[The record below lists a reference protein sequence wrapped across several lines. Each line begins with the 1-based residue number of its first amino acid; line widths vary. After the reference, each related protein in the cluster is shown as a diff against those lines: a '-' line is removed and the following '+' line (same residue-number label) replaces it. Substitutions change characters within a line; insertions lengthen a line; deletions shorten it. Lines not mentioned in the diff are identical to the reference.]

1 MADNES
7 TFAEQV
13 VEEKSEFQQIQDRI
27 QNYKITTSPQ
37 VAQLN
42 QALLA
47 QHLASGKAQLDDLDG
62 LITVRNE
69 LKQGL
74 SDYQTAVVHAQKRL
88 SELAE
93 EEQLKKQEEL
103 AAREQ
108 AHNQKL
114 SDERQLRKSLQDR
127 DKILEAQLEALSGL
141 QGNVAPQPH
150 IDDAYDADLSGTTTS
165 GNTTLSRREQV
176 LQDPVEAS
184 KPKPKSKAWDMI
196 RATRPDATT
205 TSIDE
210 QMKELAELELDED
223 TGEEEGKLVFGGF
236 DIPEDA
242 KGTDDFLAE
251 VERVEA
257 EQEAL
262 EKSEE
267 EKEFVKSIFEEEEV
281 SDLGEDLPVEDLRVA
296 EEDTTTTPNFSK
308 PVVSGG
314 NAPNLKAVVSDT
326 PKVTAPV
333 EEGFDANGSPTIE
346 EPKKVIPSY
355 DSEEELLAA
364 AQAKIDAQQ
373 EEVEEEFEEIS
384 IPDVEELQAMRKLD
398 ILAQGEVLGF
408 ELDSKLSK
416 AELIEQFQTSV
427 EAFVEQLKEDGEFVQ
442 VKQDEGFD
450 FANEEKEDDDKT
462 DVRDGGY
469 F

>member
-74 SDYQTAVVHAQKRL
+74 SDYQQAVVHAQKRL

-93 EEQLKKQEEL
+93 EEQIKKQEEL

-127 DKILEAQLEALSGL
+127 VKVLEAKLEALSGL

-150 IDDAYDADLSGTTTS
+150 IDDAYDADLSS
-165 GNTTLSRREQV
+165 GTTLSRREQV
-176 LQDPVEAS
+176 LQDPVEAAKPS
-184 KPKPKSKAWDMI
+184 EPKPKSKAWDMV

-205 TSIDE
+205 TSIDD
-210 QMKELAELELDED
+210 QMKELADLELDED
-223 TGEEEGKLVFGGF
+223 TGEEEGKLVYGGF

-262 EKSEE
+262 EKSKE

-281 SDLGEDLPVEDLRVA
+281 TDLGEDLPSIEGWDANGSPVVEDLKVA
-296 EEDTTTTPNFSK
+296 EEDTTTTPNFTK

-326 PKVTAPV
+326 PKAVSYTHLTL
-333 EEGFDANGSPTIE
+333 PTILR
-346 EPKKVIPSY
+346 V
-355 DSEEELLAA
+355 
-364 AQAKIDAQQ
+364 
-373 EEVEEEFEEIS
+373 
-384 IPDVEELQAMRKLD
+384 
-398 ILAQGEVLGF
+398 
-408 ELDSKLSK
+408 
-416 AELIEQFQTSV
+416 
-427 EAFVEQLKEDGEFVQ
+427 
-442 VKQDEGFD
+442 
-450 FANEEKEDDDKT
+450 
-462 DVRDGGY
+462 
-469 F
+469 

>member
-13 VEEKSEFQQIQDRI
+13 VEEKSEFQQIQERI

-69 LKQGL
+69 LKEGL
-74 SDYQTAVVHAQKRL
+74 SDYQQAVVHAQKRL
-88 SELAE
+88 GELAE
-93 EEQLKKQEEL
+93 QEQLKKQQEL

-108 AHNQKL
+108 AHIQKL

-127 DKILEAQLEALSGL
+127 VKILEAQLEALSGL

-150 IDDAYDADLSGTTTS
+150 IDDAYDADLSGT
-165 GNTTLSRREQV
+165 LSKKEQ
-176 LQDPVEAS
+176 LLLGPDVEPS
-184 KPKPKSKAWDMI
+184 KPKSKAWDMI

-223 TGEEEGKLVFGGF
+223 TGEEEGKLVYGGF

-257 EQEAL
+257 EQEVI
-262 EKSEE
+262 EKAEE
-267 EKEFVKSIFEEEEV
+267 EKEFIKSIFEDERSIDEQLDDAEGEFKYE
-281 SDLGEDLPVEDLRVA
+281 DLGEDLPVEDLRVA

-314 NAPNLKAVVSDT
+314 NAPNLKAVVADT
-326 PKVTAPV
+326 PKVTAPL
-333 EEGFDANGSPTIE
+333 EE

-373 EEVEEEFEEIS
+373 EVEEEFEEIS

-416 AELIEQFQTSV
+416 AELIEQFQTEV

-442 VKQDEGFD
+442 VREDVKDEFD

>member
-13 VEEKSEFQQIQDRI
+13 VEERSEFQQIQDRI

-74 SDYQTAVVHAQKRL
+74 GDYQQAVVHAQKRL

-93 EEQLKKQEEL
+93 EEQIKKQEEL

-114 SDERQLRKSLQDR
+114 ADERQLRKSLQDR
-127 DKILEAQLEALSGL
+127 VKILEAQLEALSGV
-141 QGNVAPQPH
+141 QGNIAPQPH
-150 IDDAYDADLSGTTTS
+150 IDDAYDADLSG
-165 GNTTLSRREQV
+165 TTLSRREQV

-184 KPKPKSKAWDMI
+184 KPKSKAWDMV

-210 QMKELAELELDED
+210 QMKELAELELDDED
-223 TGEEEGKLVFGGF
+223 TGEEEGKLVYGGF

-326 PKVTAPV
+326 PRVTAPI
-333 EEGFDANGSPTIE
+333 EE

-384 IPDVEELQAMRKLD
+384 IPDLEELQAMRKLD

-442 VKQDEGFD
+442 VKEGEEFD

>member
-13 VEEKSEFQQIQDRI
+13 VEEKSEFQQIQERI

-69 LKQGL
+69 LKEGL
-74 SDYQTAVVHAQKRL
+74 SDYQQAVVHAQKRL
-88 SELAE
+88 GELAE
-93 EEQLKKQEEL
+93 QEQLKKQEEL

-108 AHNQKL
+108 AHIQKL

-127 DKILEAQLEALSGL
+127 VKILEAQLEALSGL
-141 QGNVAPQPH
+141 QGNVAPRPH
-150 IDDAYDADLSGTTTS
+150 IDDAYDADLSGT
-165 GNTTLSRREQV
+165 LSKKEQ
-176 LQDPVEAS
+176 LLRGPDVEPS
-184 KPKPKSKAWDMI
+184 KPKSKAWDMI

-210 QMKELAELELDED
+210 QMKELAELELDDD
-223 TGEEEGKLVFGGF
+223 TGEEEGKLVYGGF

-257 EQEAL
+257 EQEVI
-262 EKSEE
+262 EKAEE
-267 EKEFVKSIFEEEEV
+267 EKEFIKSIFEDERSIDEQLDDAEGEYGYE
-281 SDLGEDLPVEDLRVA
+281 DLGEDLPVEDLRVA

-314 NAPNLKAVVSDT
+314 NAPNLKAVVADT
-326 PKVTAPV
+326 PKVTAPL
-333 EEGFDANGSPTIE
+333 EE

-373 EEVEEEFEEIS
+373 EVEEEFEEIS

-416 AELIEQFQTSV
+416 AELIEQFQTQV

-442 VKQDEGFD
+442 VREDVKDEFD